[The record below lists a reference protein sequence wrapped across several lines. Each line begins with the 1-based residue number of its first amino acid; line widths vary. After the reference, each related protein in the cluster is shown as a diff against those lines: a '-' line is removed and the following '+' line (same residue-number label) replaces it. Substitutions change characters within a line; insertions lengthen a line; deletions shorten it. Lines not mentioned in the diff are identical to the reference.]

1 MASPV
6 EPDGRLMRAHSAVSF
21 DLIVIGAGS
30 AGLAAARRAAQL
42 GARTLLIDRA
52 EVGGTGVN
60 RGCMPK
66 KLLGYGAAW
75 SQAASRCLHTAAAH
89 GREAWQDAA
98 ARIRT
103 EVGRLHG
110 VYRAH
115 LAEAGV
121 QWLAGSASLRG
132 RGALR
137 LLTDAGK
144 RTMRARQIVL
154 ATGARP
160 QPLPV
165 PGAELACTPEDV
177 LTWDTLPASLAIVG
191 GGVIAVEMASTLV
204 RFGVRV
210 TLLVRDSRVLP
221 DFDAALSEAAS
232 RALAA
237 HGVDVVPD
245 ADVVRVERDAVKG
258 DGVAVYVAGP
268 DGDAAR
274 VVRAQRVMAAIGRA
288 PVTDGLGLE
297 AAGVTLDARG
307 HIEVDR
313 HFRTRARGVHAIG
326 DVSGGPQL
334 TPVAVAQGRYVAER
348 LFGKGAKLP
357 DMEHVPMAVFC
368 EPAIAAVGLT
378 EAQARERWPGRPERD
393 ARPVAERIDVVER
406 RFVSLEQRFAGTGA
420 ESMIKLVCNARSG
433 RVLGAHVMD
442 NAAPEIVQALAVAVR
457 MGVRLKHLRSTIG
470 LHPTVAEELLRI

>member
-1 MASPV
+1 
-6 EPDGRLMRAHSAVSF
+6 
-21 DLIVIGAGS
+21 
-30 AGLAAARRAAQL
+30 
-42 GARTLLIDRA
+42 
-52 EVGGTGVN
+52 
-60 RGCMPK
+60 
-66 KLLGYGAAW
+66 
-75 SQAASRCLHTAAAH
+75 
-89 GREAWQDAA
+89 
-98 ARIRT
+98 
-103 EVGRLHG
+103 
-110 VYRAH
+110 
-115 LAEAGV
+115 
-121 QWLAGSASLRG
+121 
-132 RGALR
+132 
-137 LLTDAGK
+137 
-144 RTMRARQIVL
+144 VL
-154 ATGARP
+154 ATGARS

-177 LTWDTLPASLAIVG
+177 LTWDALPASLAIVG

-210 TLLVRDSRVLP
+210 TLLVRDPRVLP
-221 DFDAALSEAAS
+221 DFDVALSEVAF

-245 ADVVRVERDAVKG
+245 ADVVRVERDAVNG

-268 DGDAAR
+268 DVTAVR

-288 PVTDGLGLE
+288 PATDGLGLE

-307 HIEVDR
+307 HIAVDR

-326 DVSGGPQL
+326 DVSGSPQL

-378 EAQARERWPGRPERD
+378 EAQAHERWPDRPERD

-420 ESMIKLVCNARSG
+420 ESLIKLVCNARSG

-442 NAAPEIVQALAVAVR
+442 NAAPEIVQALAVAVG
-457 MGVRLKHLRSTIG
+457 MGVRLKHLRSTVG
-470 LHPTVAEELLRI
+470 LHPTVAEELLCI